1 MMKMKRNTD
10 WTDVLR
16 STLRDAEISPSEG
29 SWERLQRELE
39 GGEPHVPESGMP
51 LPRKNGWRIHG
62 PRIAAAAAVVL
73 LAVVAGELLWRS
85 GSRELGDFEDPVL
98 ASVTVAGDS
107 AVDRSRLPASGPA
120 AGKQLPAAG
129 KQLPAAGEEEISRQP
144 ALGSDAVA
152 ESRPHESES
161 LRETVARATGWSQGP
176 DQTAGRHSATTL
188 LAVRSESAADR
199 DSRMRESENGV
210 GESSEGNSA
219 SLSGGAD
226 PQGGDPEVTGRPV
239 RANADSSAGSS
250 RMDETS
256 GADSRSGVPAQS
268 RADAQTR
275 TDVQS
280 PTDAQTRADAQS
292 MTDARGGVEVPDGAD
307 ARNGGAVQS
316 RVKSAA
322 SGSKS
327 RAARGAGQ
335 NKTAERRDADSF
347 VAFAESF
354 AGETPRESRT
364 SLSLF
369 AGGGTSSGNG
379 LQGSALRSYSIMAND
394 AVSVVGNGNNLQPMQ
409 RRDYDKSS
417 FRHHLPLSFGLTVR
431 KELPHR
437 FSLESGVVYTLLR
450 SDVRLPYSS
459 DDVSQK
465 LHFVGI
471 PLRMNWQFVER
482 GPLTAYLGAG
492 GMAEKC
498 IAAKFGSQTVDEAA
512 LQWSLLAAIGAQY
525 RLADYVGLYF
535 EPEVS
540 WYATDTELRTSRSDA
555 PLSLTLR
562 LGVRVLF

>member
-129 KQLPAAGEEEISRQP
+129 EEEISRQP

-161 LRETVARATGWSQGP
+161 LREAVARATGWSQGP

-210 GESSEGNSA
+210 GESSEGNPA
-219 SLSGGAD
+219 SVSGGAD
-226 PQGGDPEVTGRPV
+226 PQGGDPETTGRLA
-239 RANADSSAGSS
+239 RANADSSVGSS
-250 RMDETS
+250 RVDGAS
-256 GADSRSGVPAQS
+256 GADSRGRVSAQT
-268 RADAQTR
+268 RAEAQTR
-275 TDVQS
+275 TDAQS
-280 PTDAQTRADAQS
+280 PTGVQ
-292 MTDARGGVEVPDGAD
+292 GGVEARNGADARDDAD
-307 ARNGGAVQS
+307 ARNGEAVQS
-316 RVKSAA
+316 RMKSAV
-322 SGSKS
+322 SDPKS
-327 RAARGAGQ
+327 RETRRGGR

-379 LQGSALRSYSIMAND
+379 LQGSPLRSYSTIMAND

-535 EPEVS
+535 EPELS
-540 WYATDTELRTSRSDA
+540 WYPTDTQLRTSRSDA

>member
-39 GGEPHVPESGMP
+39 GHEPHVPEPGMP

-73 LAVVAGELLWRS
+73 IAVVAGELLWRS
-85 GSRELGDFEDPVL
+85 GSRELGDFEDPLL
-98 ASVTVAGDS
+98 ASMTVAGDS
-107 AVDRSRLPASGPA
+107 AVDRSRLSASGSA
-120 AGKQLPAAG
+120 AGKQLPAS
-129 KQLPAAGEEEISRQP
+129 GENGISRQP
-144 ALGSDAVA
+144 AFGSDAVA
-152 ESRPHESES
+152 ENRPHESES

-176 DQTAGRHSATTL
+176 DQTTGQKSAVAL
-188 LAVRSESAADR
+188 LALRSESAADR
-199 DSRMRESENGV
+199 NSPMQESENGV
-210 GESSEGNSA
+210 GKPLEGDPA
-219 SLSGGAD
+219 SVSGGVD
-226 PQGGDPEVTGRPV
+226 PQGGDSETTESLAGMTD
-239 RANADSSAGSS
+239 DSSVGSF
-250 RMDETS
+250 RMDGDT
-256 GADSRSGVPAQS
+256 GADSRGRVSAQT
-268 RADAQTR
+268 RAEAQTRTNAQTR
-275 TDVQS
+275 TDAQS
-280 PTDAQTRADAQS
+280 PTGAQ
-292 MTDARGGVEVPDGAD
+292 GGVEARNGAD
-307 ARNGGAVQS
+307 ARNGEAVQS
-316 RVKSAA
+316 RINSAA
-322 SGSKS
+322 SDSKP
-327 RAARGAGQ
+327 RAARGAGR
-335 NKTAERRDADSF
+335 NKTAARRDAGSF
-347 VAFAESF
+347 VAFTESF
-354 AGETPRESRT
+354 AGERPRESRT

-369 AGGGTSSGNG
+369 AGGGTSGGNG
-379 LQGSALRSYSIMAND
+379 LQGSPLRSYSSIMAND

-512 LQWSLLAAIGAQY
+512 LQWSLLAAVGAQY

-540 WYATDTELRTSRSDA
+540 WYLTDTELRTSRSDA

>member
-129 KQLPAAGEEEISRQP
+129 KEEISRQP
-144 ALGSDAVA
+144 ALGSDAAA

-188 LAVRSESAADR
+188 LAVRSESAADGN
-199 DSRMRESENGV
+199 SPMRESENGA
-210 GESSEGNSA
+210 GKSSEGDSA

-226 PQGGDPEVTGRPV
+226 PQGGDPETTGCLA

-250 RMDETS
+250 RMDGAS
-256 GADSRSGVPAQS
+256 GADSRSRVP
-268 RADAQTR
+268 
-275 TDVQS
+275 
-280 PTDAQTRADAQS
+280 AQTRADAQS
-292 MTDARGGVEVPDGAD
+292 PTGAQGGVEARNGADARNDAD

-316 RVKSAA
+316 RMKSAA
-322 SGSKS
+322 SDPKS
-327 RAARGAGQ
+327 RETRRAGR

-369 AGGGTSSGNG
+369 AGGGTSGGNG

-498 IAAKFGSQTVDEAA
+498 IAAKFGSQTVDEAS

>member
-39 GGEPHVPESGMP
+39 GHEPHVPEPGMP

-73 LAVVAGELLWRS
+73 IAVVAGELLWRS
-85 GSRELGDFEDPVL
+85 GSRELGDFEDPLL
-98 ASVTVAGDS
+98 ASMTVAGDS
-107 AVDRSRLPASGPA
+107 AVDRSRLSASGSA
-120 AGKQLPAAG
+120 AGKQLPAS
-129 KQLPAAGEEEISRQP
+129 GEDGISRQP
-144 ALGSDAVA
+144 AFGSDAVA
-152 ESRPHESES
+152 ENRPHESES
-161 LRETVARATGWSQGP
+161 VRETVARATGWSQGP
-176 DQTAGRHSATTL
+176 DQTAGQKSAAAL
-188 LAVRSESAADR
+188 LALRSESAVDPN
-199 DSRMRESENGV
+199 SPMQESLAGTT
-210 GESSEGNSA
+210 
-219 SLSGGAD
+219 D
-226 PQGGDPEVTGRPV
+226 
-239 RANADSSAGSS
+239 DSSVGSS
-250 RMDETS
+250 RMDGDT
-256 GADSRSGVPAQS
+256 GADSRGRVSAQT
-268 RADAQTR
+268 RAEAQTRTNAQTR
-275 TDVQS
+275 TDAQS
-280 PTDAQTRADAQS
+280 PTGAQ
-292 MTDARGGVEVPDGAD
+292 GGVEARNGAD
-307 ARNGGAVQS
+307 ARNGEAVQS
-316 RVKSAA
+316 RINSAA
-322 SGSKS
+322 SDSKP
-327 RAARGAGQ
+327 RAARGAGR
-335 NKTAERRDADSF
+335 NKTAARRDAGSF
-347 VAFAESF
+347 VAFTESF
-354 AGETPRESRT
+354 AGERPRESRT

-369 AGGGTSSGNG
+369 AGGGTSGGNG
-379 LQGSALRSYSIMAND
+379 LQGSPLRSYSSMMAND

-512 LQWSLLAAIGAQY
+512 LQWSLLAAVGAQY

-540 WYATDTELRTSRSDA
+540 WYLTDTELRTSRSDA

>member
-51 LPRKNGWRIHG
+51 LPRKSGWRIHG

-107 AVDRSRLPASGPA
+107 AVDRSRLPASGPT
-120 AGKQLPAAG
+120 AG

-188 LAVRSESAADR
+188 LAVRSESAADGN
-199 DSRMRESENGV
+199 SPMRESENGV
-210 GESSEGNSA
+210 GESSEGNPA
-219 SLSGGAD
+219 SVSGGAD
-226 PQGGDPEVTGRPV
+226 PQGGDPETTGRLA

-250 RMDETS
+250 RMDGAS
-256 GADSRSGVPAQS
+256 GADSRSRVP
-268 RADAQTR
+268 
-275 TDVQS
+275 
-280 PTDAQTRADAQS
+280 AQTRADAQS
-292 MTDARGGVEVPDGAD
+292 RAGVQTRAEAQTRADAQSPTGAQGGVEARNGADARDDAD

-316 RVKSAA
+316 RMKSAA
-322 SGSKS
+322 SDPKP
-327 RAARGAGQ
+327 RTARGAGR

-369 AGGGTSSGNG
+369 AGGGTSGGNG

-498 IAAKFGSQTVDEAA
+498 IAAKFGSQTVDEAS

>member
-51 LPRKNGWRIHG
+51 LSRKNGWRIHG

-107 AVDRSRLPASGPA
+107 AVDRSWLPASG
-120 AGKQLPAAG
+120 PAAG

-176 DQTAGRHSATTL
+176 DRTAGRQSTTAL
-188 LAVRSESAADR
+188 LAVRSESAADGN
-199 DSRMRESENGV
+199 SRMRESENGA
-210 GESSEGNSA
+210 GESSEGNPA

-226 PQGGDPEVTGRPV
+226 PQGGDPETTEHLA

-250 RMDETS
+250 RMDEAS

-268 RADAQTR
+268 RAEARTR

-280 PTDAQTRADAQS
+280 PTDVQTRADAQS
-292 MTDARGGVEVPDGAD
+292 MTGTRGGVEAPDGAD

-322 SGSKS
+322 SGSKP
-327 RAARGAGQ
+327 RAARGAGR

-379 LQGSALRSYSIMAND
+379 LQGSPLRSYSTIMAND

-431 KELPHR
+431 KELPRR

>member
-129 KQLPAAGEEEISRQP
+129 EEEISRQP

-152 ESRPHESES
+152 ESRLHESES
-161 LRETVARATGWSQGP
+161 LWETVARATGWSQGP
-176 DQTAGRHSATTL
+176 DQTAGRHFSTTL

-210 GESSEGNSA
+210 GESSEGNPA

-226 PQGGDPEVTGRPV
+226 PQGGDPETKGRLA

-250 RMDETS
+250 RMDGAS
-256 GADSRSGVPAQS
+256 GADSRSRVPAQT

-275 TDVQS
+275 AGVQ
-280 PTDAQTRADAQS
+280 TRAEAQTRADAQS
-292 MTDARGGVEVPDGAD
+292 PTGAQGGVEARNGAD

-316 RVKSAA
+316 RMKSAA
-322 SGSKS
+322 SDPK
-327 RAARGAGQ
+327 
-335 NKTAERRDADSF
+335 
-347 VAFAESF
+347 
-354 AGETPRESRT
+354 PRESRT

-369 AGGGTSSGNG
+369 AGGGTSGGNG

>member
-129 KQLPAAGEEEISRQP
+129 EEEISRQP

-188 LAVRSESAADR
+188 LAVRSESAADGN
-199 DSRMRESENGV
+199 SPMRESENGA
-210 GESSEGNSA
+210 GESSEGNPA
-219 SLSGGAD
+219 SLSGGVD
-226 PQGGDPEVTGRPV
+226 PQGGDPETTGRLA
-239 RANADSSAGSS
+239 RANADSSVGSS
-250 RMDETS
+250 RMDEAS
-256 GADSRSGVPAQS
+256 GADSRSRVSAQS
-268 RADAQTR
+268 RAGVQTR
-275 TDVQS
+275 TDAQS
-280 PTDAQTRADAQS
+280 PTGAQ
-292 MTDARGGVEVPDGAD
+292 GGVEARNGAD
-307 ARNGGAVQS
+307 ARNGEAVQS
-316 RVKSAA
+316 RMKSAA
-322 SGSKS
+322 SDPKP
-327 RAARGAGQ
+327 RTARGAGR

-369 AGGGTSSGNG
+369 AGGGTSGGNG
-379 LQGSALRSYSIMAND
+379 LQGSALRSYSTIMAND

-498 IAAKFGSQTVDEAA
+498 IAAKFGSQTVDEAS

>member
-129 KQLPAAGEEEISRQP
+129 EEEISRQP

-176 DQTAGRHSATTL
+176 DRTAGRQSTTAL
-188 LAVRSESAADR
+188 LAVRSESAADGN
-199 DSRMRESENGV
+199 SRMRESENGA
-210 GESSEGNSA
+210 GESSEGDSA

-226 PQGGDPEVTGRPV
+226 PQGGDPETTGRLA
-239 RANADSSAGSS
+239 RANADSSVGSS
-250 RMDETS
+250 RMEEVP

-275 TDVQS
+275 TD
-280 PTDAQTRADAQS
+280 AQS
-292 MTDARGGVEVPDGAD
+292 WAEAGAQSVTGAQGGVEARNGAD
-307 ARNGGAVQS
+307 ARDGANARNGEAVQS

-322 SGSKS
+322 SDPKP
-327 RAARGAGQ
+327 RAARGAGR

-379 LQGSALRSYSIMAND
+379 LQGSPLRSYSTIMAND

-431 KELPHR
+431 KELPRR